1 MQFENLEA
9 TYLEYI
15 LDISPNV
22 NFEVHGNLC
31 NKDPPSRTY
40 LVSTGKASIP
50 HSPDVQIASARCFC
64 SLLVAFPNYQT
75 KKKDD
80 LTVQI

>member
-22 NFEVHGNLC
+22 DFEVHGNLC
-31 NKDPPSRTY
+31 NKDPPSSTY

-50 HSPDVQIASARCFC
+50 HSPDFQIASARV
-64 SLLVAFPNYQT
+64 LLCASRGIPELSNREEG
-75 KKKDD
+75 
-80 LTVQI
+80 

>member
-22 NFEVHGNLC
+22 DFEVHGYLC
-31 NKDPPSRTY
+31 NKDPPSSTY
-40 LVSTGKASIP
+40 LVSTGKASTP
-50 HSPDVQIASARCFC
+50 HSPDFQIASARV
-64 SLLVAFPNYQT
+64 LLCASRDIPELSNREEG
-75 KKKDD
+75 
-80 LTVQI
+80 

>member
-22 NFEVHGNLC
+22 DFEVHGNLC
-31 NKDPPSRTY
+31 NKDPPSSTY
-40 LVSTGKASIP
+40 LVSTGKASKL
-50 HSPDVQIASARCFC
+50 HLQGCFC
-64 SLLVAFPNYQT
+64 ALLVTFPNYQT
-75 KKKDD
+75 EKRDD